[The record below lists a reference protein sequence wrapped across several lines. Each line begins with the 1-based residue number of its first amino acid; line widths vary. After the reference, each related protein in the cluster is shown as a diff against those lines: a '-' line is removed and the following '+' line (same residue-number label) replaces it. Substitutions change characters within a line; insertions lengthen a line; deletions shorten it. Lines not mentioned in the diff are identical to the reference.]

1 MKATQIT
8 HIEGLS
14 GFEEIEA
21 LKIINK
27 ELQEADKLLE
37 ELDDSGCNEE
47 EEVDFDEANAL
58 DEARQGA
65 GYESEWAEF

>member
-21 LKIINK
+21 IKIINK

-37 ELDDSGCNEE
+37 ELDDDGCTDDEE
-47 EEVDFDEANAL
+47 DDFDEHNYLTSVA
-58 DEARQGA
+58 EGA
-65 GYESEWAEF
+65 GYEFDEFGI

>member
-8 HIEGLS
+8 HVEGLS

-21 LKIINK
+21 LKIITK

-37 ELDDSGCNEE
+37 ELDDSGCTDDEE
-47 EEVDFDEANAL
+47 EEFDEHNYLTSVA
-58 DEARQGA
+58 EGA
-65 GYESEWAEF
+65 GYEMDSDGI